1 MRALRYEESL
11 INLTEV
17 IDLDNLQKFGFVSE
31 ENFTWWGTVRKLN
44 KIGLGI
50 NSVVSTSMSAG
61 ELLDCLLLAPTA

>member
-1 MRALRYEESL
+1 MTF
-11 INLTEV
+11 INRTKV
-17 IDLDNLQKFGFVSE
+17 IDLDHLQKFGFVSE

-61 ELLDCLLLAPTA
+61 ELLDRLLSAPTA